1 MIEKHSGNTEQ
12 EIGNMGLVN
21 TYARC
26 FLLYN
31 ERLIFSIENLPRGVA
46 VRIGEKLERKGEEDV
61 PGHGG
66 R

>member
-1 MIEKHSGNTEQ
+1 
-12 EIGNMGLVN
+12 MGLVN

-46 VRIGEKLERKGEEDV
+46 ARIGEKLERKGEEDV